1 MKIEGFIIKSL
12 INKILALFLS
22 LVLLLSSGLNIVSFA
37 ESESGVDDTKR
48 DVRVFLNEAFFTITV
63 HGKGL
68 IINNI
73 EPLTKTIKIPESIFN
88 LKVLGVNNCK
98 NYGLDKITFEGYIYI
113 IDNCEFEAQEIE
125 FNSVNQIK
133 DCKIIGEEEV
143 IFRGEIVTF
152 KDCEITAQLIEFE
165 NKINKMGN
173 CTIDV
178 EEMVFR
184 EEMGTIN
191 DCEIEVQLIE
201 FKNKV
206 NKIEKGKINAGVIK
220 FEDELKEIEDCNLKN
235 TMLFAVLKNET
246 ESFIEK
252 FLSVLPENYNFEFLD
267 CDDEFNCYVL
277 KENLDEE
284 TKKEYDAFSVFEEPD

>member
-1 MKIEGFIIKSL
+1 MVKRK
-12 INKILALFLS
+12 LFL
-22 LVLLLSSGLNIVSFA
+22 
-37 ESESGVDDTKR
+37 
-48 DVRVFLNEAFFTITV
+48 
-63 HGKGL
+63 
-68 IINNI
+68 
-73 EPLTKTIKIPESIFN
+73 
-88 LKVLGVNNCK
+88 
-98 NYGLDKITFEGYIYI
+98 
-113 IDNCEFEAQEIE
+113 
-125 FNSVNQIK
+125 
-133 DCKIIGEEEV
+133 EEMF
-143 IFRGEIVTF
+143 FRGEIGTF
-152 KDCEITAQLIEFE
+152 NGCKIKAQLIEFE